1 MRRKRDSRQL
11 RRSTGFKANMLKPPH
26 SRAALI
32 FLSGTLAF
40 AGVAC
45 TSEKLTTEHHRNV
58 PPIATV
64 LAPSAAP
71 ASPESPAPP
80 TSLSHEKVAPYLSQP
95 NPYELALEK
104 AYGAFSISQYALSSD
119 EWNLVVNQWTDAI
132 ALLKAVPVTSPYNA
146 IAQAKLA
153 EYQRHLTYAQQRA
166 TRPTDENPNSVVAVI
181 PETPTHPRGMRSS
194 ELHHASSRYGT
205 AFSSR
210 EHQLASLSASGSAAL
225 PAPPDVPPQPVFE
238 ATIKRRAGGTPVID
252 VTFNGTQQFE
262 MIVDTGASGTV
273 ITQETADALG
283 VVPVGKAKANTV
295 SDTVEF
301 PIGYVDSISVGDAV
315 VTDVPV
321 AIATSVNLETGLLG
335 HDFFGDYDVTI
346 KRDVVEFRPR

>member
-1 MRRKRDSRQL
+1 
-11 RRSTGFKANMLKPPH
+11 MLKPTH

-45 TSEKLTTEHHRNV
+45 TSEKLTTHHRNAQ
-58 PPIATV
+58 PIATV

-71 ASPESPAPP
+71 ASPESPAQRA
-80 TSLSHEKVAPYLSQP
+80 SLLHEKVAPYLSQP

-104 AYGAFSISQYALSSD
+104 AYSAFSISQYALSSD

-132 ALLKAVPVTSPYNA
+132 ALMKAVPVTSPYNA

-153 EYQRHLTYAQQRA
+153 EYQRHLTYAQKRA
-166 TRPTDENPNSVVAVI
+166 TRPIEENPDSVVAVI
-181 PETPTHPRGMRSS
+181 PETPTHTRALREA
-194 ELHHASSRYGT
+194 ELHRASSGDGT
-205 AFSSR
+205 ALPSLER
-210 EHQLASLSASGSAAL
+210 QLASLRASGAAPP
-225 PAPPDVPPQPVFE
+225 PAPPPDVPPIQPVFE
-238 ATIKRRAGGTPVID
+238 ALIKRRSGGTPVID

-273 ITQETADALG
+273 ITQETAAALG
-283 VVPVGKAKANTV
+283 VVPVGKAKANTA
-295 SDTVEF
+295 SARAVEF
-301 PIGYVDSISVGDAV
+301 PIGYVDSISVGEAV

-321 AIATSVNLETGLLG
+321 AIATSVDLEIGLLG

>member
-1 MRRKRDSRQL
+1 
-11 RRSTGFKANMLKPPH
+11 MLKHPH

-45 TSEKLTTEHHRNV
+45 SSDKPTTEHYSNSQPV
-58 PPIATV
+58 ATAI
-64 LAPSAAP
+64 APSAAP

-80 TSLSHEKVAPYLSQP
+80 ASLSDEKAAPDLNQP

-104 AYGAFSISQYALSSD
+104 AYSAFSISQYALSSD
-119 EWNLVVNQWTDAI
+119 EWNLVVSQWQEAI
-132 ALLKAVPVTSPYNA
+132 ALMEAVPVNSSYKA

-153 EYQRHLTYAQQRA
+153 EYQHHLGYAQQRA
-166 TRPTDENPNSVVAVI
+166 TRPIQENPDSVVAVI
-181 PETPTHPRGMRSS
+181 P
-194 ELHHASSRYGT
+194 
-205 AFSSR
+205 
-210 EHQLASLSASGSAAL
+210 
-225 PAPPDVPPQPVFE
+225 APPTSRPAASPEPEPPVPPTQPVFQ

-252 VTFNGTQQFE
+252 VTFNATQQFE

-273 ITQETADALG
+273 ITQDTAAALG
-283 VVPVGKAKANTV
+283 VIAVATAKANTA
-295 SDTVEF
+295 SARSVEF
-301 PIGYVDSISVGDAV
+301 PIGYVDSISVGEAV

-321 AIATSVNLETGLLG
+321 AIAPSPELETGLLG